1 MNLFNLFAKITLDDK
16 EYKKGITS
24 AEKSG
29 KSFGATLTKG
39 LKVSGKAMAALYT
52 GTVAVAAAI
61 AKITL
66 SAVKYGDEIGKES
79 QKLNMSM
86 EGYQKWSTML
96 EMAGTSI
103 DIMSMGMKT
112 FTGILDEASKGNAT
126 ALLTLQ
132 KLGLGYEDFAGLSV
146 EDSLKKVVEQFQT
159 MEQGAEKTQ
168 LAVDLFGRSGQELL
182 PLLNQEVGSIDEL
195 FKSYEELGLILSD
208 DVISAS
214 EDLDDQ
220 LSLLKKSFKVAA
232 VNIGTTFMPAIS
244 NVVTGLL
251 DLASGSAGAGEK
263 LKSGIIDAINAV
275 ISYLPKI
282 GEFAA
287 MIIPLIVD
295 TVVSTLPQLLQAAID
310 IVVTLADMLIEYLPE
325 LIPAAIDIVVTL
337 ADMLIE
343 YLPELIPAAIG
354 MILTLIMGL
363 VEALPLLIDTAIDLI
378 LAIVEGLINALPL
391 IIEAAPKILIALIN
405 GIVDA
410 LPKLI
415 DAAIDIIMMLAD
427 MITDP
432 EILTMLIAA
441 SFEIIK
447 AIAGGLI
454 SSIGEIIKI
463 VPKLFTALSKK
474 FKDTDWKGIGKNI
487 LKGIGDGIKNAV
499 KGVVET
505 AKNAAKSIFDGV
517 KGFFGINSP
526 SGLFRDEVGK
536 YIPQGIAVGVEN
548 EMPETADRIKKSIK
562 DNTDVDDMV
571 NGFNTV
577 SRMRANNSQPI
588 QLTVPVY
595 IGNEELKTYTYKAV
609 DSGMKQR
616 GLRDLK
622 TTGGYNT

>member
-1 MNLFNLFAKITLDDK
+1 MNLFNLIAKITLDDK
-16 EYKKGITS
+16 DYKKGINS

-29 KSFGATLTKG
+29 KSFGQSLTSG
-39 LKVSGKAMAALYT
+39 LKVAGKAMAALYT

-61 AKITL
+61 AKVTL
-66 SAVKYGDEIGKES
+66 NSVKYGDEIAKES
-79 QKLNMSM
+79 QKLNMSTA
-86 EGYQKWSTML
+86 GYQKWSTML

-103 DIMSMGMKT
+103 DVMSMGMKT

-132 KLGLGYEDFAGLSV
+132 RLGLGYEDFAGLSV
-146 EDSLKKVVEQFQT
+146 EDSLKKVVEQFQR

-195 FKSYEELGLILSD
+195 FKSYEELGLIISD
-208 DVISAS
+208 DVLRAS

-232 VNIGTTFMPAIS
+232 VNIGTVFMPAIS
-244 NVVTGLL
+244 KVVAGLL
-251 DLASGSAGAGEK
+251 DLARGSAGAGET
-263 LKSGIIDAINAV
+263 LKTGIINAINSV
-275 ISYLPKI
+275 IDYLPKI

-325 LIPAAIDIVVTL
+325 LIPAAI
-337 ADMLIE
+337 
-343 YLPELIPAAIG
+343 G
-354 MILTLIMGL
+354 MILTLVHGL
-363 VEALPLLIDTAIDLI
+363 LNNLPLLIDTAIDLI
-378 LAIVEGLINALPL
+378 LAIVDGLIASLPI
-391 IIEAAPKILIALIN
+391 IIEMAPQIIEALIN
-405 GIVDA
+405 GLVYAMPQLLEAAVAIIIA
-410 LPKLI
+410 LVNYLTDPNNLVTLARAGISIIIAIGKGIIDNVKNLI
-415 DAAIDIIMMLAD
+415 DV
-427 MITDP
+427 
-432 EILTMLIAA
+432 
-441 SFEIIK
+441 
-447 AIAGGLI
+447 
-454 SSIGEIIKI
+454 
-463 VPKLFTALSKK
+463 VPKIFNAV
-474 FKDTDWKGIGKNI
+474 KDAFANSGWIDIGKNMI
-487 LKGIGDGIKNAV
+487 NGIITGVKNAIPAMIETLKDAGRKGLDAV
-499 KGVVET
+499 K
-505 AKNAAKSIFDGV
+505 D
-517 KGFFGINSP
+517 FFKIKSP
-526 SGLFRDEVGK
+526 SRLFRDEVGQ

-548 EMPETADRIKKSIK
+548 EMPDTADRIKKSIK

-571 NGFNTV
+571 NGFNTI

>member
-1 MNLFNLFAKITLDDK
+1 MNLFNLIAKITLDDK
-16 EYKKGITS
+16 DYKKGINS

-29 KSFGATLTKG
+29 KSFGQTLTSG
-39 LKVSGKAMAALYT
+39 LKVAGKAMAALYT
-52 GTVAVAAAI
+52 GTVAVASAI

-66 SAVKYGDEIGKES
+66 SAVNYGDEIAKES

-103 DIMSMGMKT
+103 DVMSMGMKT

-146 EDSLKKVVEQFQT
+146 EDSLKKVVEQFQR

-195 FKSYEELGLILSD
+195 FKSYEELGLIISD
-208 DVISAS
+208 DVLRAS
-214 EDLDDQ
+214 EDFDDQ

-232 VNIGTTFMPAIS
+232 VNIGTIFMPAIS
-244 NVVTGLL
+244 KVITGLL
-251 DLASGSAGAGEK
+251 DLARGSSGAGET

-275 ISYLPKI
+275 IDYLPKI

-310 IVVTLADMLIEYLPE
+310 IVVTLADM
-325 LIPAAIDIVVTL
+325 V
-337 ADMLIE
+337 IE

-363 VEALPLLIDTAIDLI
+363 VEALPMLVDTAIDLI

-415 DAAIDIIMMLAD
+415 DAAIDVIMMLAD
-427 MITDP
+427 TLTDP
-432 EILTMLIAA
+432 EILLMLVAA
-441 SFEIIK
+441 SFEIMK

-454 SSIGEIIKI
+454 SSTGEILKI
-463 VPKLFTALSKK
+463 VPKLFTALRDK
-474 FKDTDWKGIGKNI
+474 FKDTDWIGIGKDLIN
-487 LKGIGDGIKNAV
+487 GIITGVKNTIPAMIDTLKNA
-499 KGVVET
+499 GRD
-505 AKNAAKSIFDGV
+505 ALNAV
-517 KGFFGINSP
+517 KGFFGIKSP
-526 SGLFRDEVGK
+526 SRLFRDEVGK

-562 DNTDVDDMV
+562 DNTDVDDMI
-571 NGFNTV
+571 NGFYTV
-577 SRMRANNSQPI
+577 SRIRANNSQPI
-588 QLTVPVY
+588 HLTVPVY

-609 DSGMKQR
+609 DIGMKQR

>member
-16 EYKKGITS
+16 DYKKGIKS

-29 KSFGATLTKG
+29 KSFGSSLAKG
-39 LKVSGKAMAALYT
+39 LKVAGKAMAALYT
-52 GTVAVAAAI
+52 GTVAVASAI
-61 AKITL
+61 AKMTL
-66 SAVKYGDEIGKES
+66 SAVNYGDEIAKES

-195 FKSYEELGLILSD
+195 FKSYEDLGLI
-208 DVISAS
+208 ISEDAVKAS
-214 EDLDDQ
+214 EEMGNQ
-220 LSLLKKSFKVAA
+220 LTLLKKSFKVASVA
-232 VNIGTTFMPAIS
+232 IGTAFMPTLNS
-244 NVVTGLL
+244 VVTGLL
-251 DLASGSAGAGEK
+251 EMASGAASGAEQFK
-263 LKSGIIDAINAV
+263 TGIISALKAV
-275 ISYLPKI
+275 IDYLPKI

-325 LIPAAIDIVVTL
+325 LIPAAI
-337 ADMLIE
+337 
-343 YLPELIPAAIG
+343 G

-363 VEALPLLIDTAIDLI
+363 VEALPMLIDTAIDLI

-441 SFEIIK
+441 SFEIMK

-454 SSIGEIIKI
+454 SSIGEILKI
-463 VPKLFTALSKK
+463 VPKLFTALRDK
-474 FKDTDWKGIGKNI
+474 FKNTDWKGIGKNI
-487 LKGIGDGIKNAV
+487 IEGIGDGIKNAV
-499 KGVVET
+499 GGVVET

-526 SGLFRDEVGK
+526 SRLFRDEVGK

-548 EMPETADRIKKSIK
+548 EMPETADRVKKSIK

>member
-1 MNLFNLFAKITLDDK
+1 MNLFNLIAKITLDDK
-16 EYKKGITS
+16 DYKKGINS

-29 KSFGATLTKG
+29 KSFGQSLTSG
-39 LKVSGKAMAALYT
+39 LKVAGKAMAALYT

-61 AKITL
+61 AKVTL
-66 SAVKYGDEIGKES
+66 NSAKYGDEIAKES
-79 QKLNMSM
+79 QKLNMSTA
-86 EGYQKWSTML
+86 GYQKWSTML

-103 DIMSMGMKT
+103 DVMSMGMKT

-132 KLGLGYEDFAGLSV
+132 RLGLGYEDFAGLSV
-146 EDSLKKVVEQFQT
+146 EDSLKKVVEQFQR

-195 FKSYEELGLILSD
+195 FKSYEELGLIISD
-208 DVISAS
+208 DVLRAS

-232 VNIGTTFMPAIS
+232 VNIGTVFMPAIS
-244 NVVTGLL
+244 KVVAGLL
-251 DLASGSAGAGEK
+251 DLARGSAGAGET
-263 LKSGIIDAINAV
+263 LKTGIINAINSV
-275 ISYLPKI
+275 IDYLPKI

-325 LIPAAIDIVVTL
+325 LIPAAI
-337 ADMLIE
+337 
-343 YLPELIPAAIG
+343 G
-354 MILTLIMGL
+354 MILTLVQGL
-363 VEALPLLIDTAIDLI
+363 VNNLPLLIDTAIDLI
-378 LAIVEGLINALPL
+378 LAIVDGLIASLPI
-391 IIEAAPKILIALIN
+391 IIEMAPQIIEALIN
-405 GIVDA
+405 GIVYAIPQLLEAAWAIIIA
-410 LPKLI
+410 LINYLLDPNNLVTLARAGISIIIAIGKGIIDNVKNLI
-415 DAAIDIIMMLAD
+415 DV
-427 MITDP
+427 
-432 EILTMLIAA
+432 
-441 SFEIIK
+441 
-447 AIAGGLI
+447 
-454 SSIGEIIKI
+454 
-463 VPKLFTALSKK
+463 VPKIFNAV
-474 FKDTDWKGIGKNI
+474 KDAFANSGWIDIGKNMI
-487 LKGIGDGIKNAV
+487 NGIITGVKNAIPAMID
-499 KGVVET
+499 T
-505 AKNAAKSIFDGV
+505 LKNAGRKGLDAV
-517 KGFFGINSP
+517 KDFFKIKSP
-526 SGLFRDEVGK
+526 SRLFRDEVGQ

-548 EMPETADRIKKSIK
+548 EMPDTADRIKKSIK

-571 NGFNTV
+571 NGFNTI

>member
-16 EYKKGITS
+16 DYKKGIKS

-29 KSFGATLTKG
+29 KSFGQTLTSG
-39 LKVSGKAMAALYT
+39 LKVAGKAMAALYT
-52 GTVAVAAAI
+52 GTVAVASAI
-61 AKITL
+61 AKVTL
-66 SAVKYGDEIGKES
+66 NSVKYGDEIGKES
-79 QKLNMSM
+79 QKLNMSIA
-86 EGYQKWSTML
+86 GYQKWSTML

-103 DIMSMGMKT
+103 DVMSMGMKT
-112 FTGILDEASKGNAT
+112 FTGILDEASNGNAT

-159 MEQGAEKTQ
+159 MEQGVEKTQ

-232 VNIGTTFMPAIS
+232 VNIGTVFMPAIS
-244 NVVTGLL
+244 KVVAGLL
-251 DLASGSAGAGEK
+251 DLARGSAGAGET
-263 LKSGIIDAINAV
+263 LKTGIINAINSV
-275 ISYLPKI
+275 IDYLPKI

-310 IVVTLADMLIEYLPE
+310 IVVTLADMLIK
-325 LIPAAIDIVVTL
+325 
-337 ADMLIE
+337 

-354 MILTLIMGL
+354 MILTIVQGL
-363 VEALPLLIDTAIDLI
+363 LNNLPLLIDTAIDLI
-378 LAIVEGLINALPL
+378 LAIVDGLINSLPI
-391 IIEAAPKILIALIN
+391 IIEMAPQIIEALIN
-405 GIVDA
+405 GLVYAIPQ
-410 LPKLI
+410 LLE
-415 DAAIDIIMMLAD
+415 AAVDIILALAGYLLNPD
-427 MITDP
+427 NLETLLAVAFQI
-432 EILTMLIAA
+432 IL
-441 SFEIIK
+441 
-447 AIAGGLI
+447 AIATGIINNVANLI
-454 SSIGEIIKI
+454 NV
-463 VPKLFTALSKK
+463 VPTIYEKLKTAFSNI
-474 FKDTDWKGIGKNI
+474 DWKGIGKNI
-487 LKGIGDGIKNAV
+487 LYGIRDGIKNAV
-499 KGVVET
+499 GGVVDT
-505 AKNAAKSIFDGV
+505 AKSAAKSIFDGV
-517 KGFFGINSP
+517 KSFFGIKSP
-526 SGLFRDEVGK
+526 SRLFRDEVGK
-536 YIPQGIAVGVEN
+536 YIPQGIAIGVEN

-571 NGFNTV
+571 NGFNTI

-588 QLTVPVY
+588 HLTVPVY
-595 IGNEELKTYTYKAV
+595 VGNEELKTYTYKAV

>member
-16 EYKKGITS
+16 DYKKGIKS

-29 KSFGATLTKG
+29 KSFGSSLAKG
-39 LKVSGKAMAALYT
+39 LKVAGKAMAALYT
-52 GTVAVAAAI
+52 GTVAVASAI
-61 AKITL
+61 AKMTL
-66 SAVKYGDEIGKES
+66 SAVNYGDEIAKES

-195 FKSYEELGLILSD
+195 FKSYEDLGLI
-208 DVISAS
+208 ISEDAVKAS
-214 EDLDDQ
+214 EEMGNQ
-220 LSLLKKSFKVAA
+220 LTLLKKSFKVASVA
-232 VNIGTTFMPAIS
+232 IGTAFMPTLNS
-244 NVVTGLL
+244 VVTGLL
-251 DLASGSAGAGEK
+251 EMASGAASGAEQFK
-263 LKSGIIDAINAV
+263 TGIISALKAV
-275 ISYLPKI
+275 IDYLPKI

-325 LIPAAIDIVVTL
+325 LLQAAIDIVVTL

-363 VEALPLLIDTAIDLI
+363 VEALPMLIDTAIDLI

-441 SFEIIK
+441 SFEIMK

-454 SSIGEIIKI
+454 SSIGEILKI
-463 VPKLFTALSKK
+463 VPKLFTALRDK
-474 FKDTDWKGIGKNI
+474 FKNTDWKGIGKNI
-487 LKGIGDGIKNAV
+487 IEGIGDGIKNAV
-499 KGVVET
+499 GGVVET

-526 SGLFRDEVGK
+526 SRLFRDEVGK

-548 EMPETADRIKKSIK
+548 EMPETADRVKKSIK

>member
-1 MNLFNLFAKITLDDK
+1 MNLFNLIARITLDDK
-16 EYKKGITS
+16 DYKKGINS

-29 KSFGATLTKG
+29 KSFGKTLTSG
-39 LKVSGKAMAALYT
+39 LKVAGKAMTALYT

-66 SAVKYGDEIGKES
+66 SAVKYGDEIGKQS
-79 QKLNMSM
+79 QKLNMSTD
-86 EGYQKWSTML
+86 GYQKWSTML

-103 DIMSMGMKT
+103 DVMSMGMKT
-112 FTGILDEASKGNAT
+112 FTGILDEASNGNAT

-168 LAVDLFGRSGQELL
+168 LAVDLFGRTGQELL

-195 FKSYEELGLILSD
+195 FKSYEELGLIISD
-208 DVISAS
+208 DVVSAS

-232 VNIGTTFMPAIS
+232 VNIGTMFMPAIS
-244 NVVTGLL
+244 KVITGLL
-251 DLASGSAGAGEK
+251 DLARGSAGAGET

-275 ISYLPKI
+275 IAYLPKI

-295 TVVSTLPQLLQAAID
+295 TVVSTLPMLLDTAIE
-310 IVVTLADMLIEYLPE
+310 IVLSLAN
-325 LIPAAIDIVVTL
+325 
-337 ADMLIE
+337 MLIE

-354 MILTLIMGL
+354 MILTLVQGL
-363 VEALPLLIDTAIDLI
+363 LNNLPLLIDTAIDLI
-378 LAIVEGLINALPL
+378 LAIVDGLINSLPI
-391 IIEAAPKILIALIN
+391 IIEMAPEIVEALIN
-405 GIVDA
+405 GIVYA
-410 LPKLI
+410 IPQLLE
-415 DAAIDIIMMLAD
+415 AAVAIIIAFVSYLTDPNNLLTLARAGLQIMLALGNG
-427 MITDP
+427 MIDNIKNITN
-432 EILTMLIAA
+432 LIP
-441 SFEIIK
+441 SIFTSIK
-447 AIAGGLI
+447 NAFANSGWI
-454 SSIGEIIKI
+454 
-463 VPKLFTALSKK
+463 
-474 FKDTDWKGIGKNI
+474 DIGKNLI
-487 LKGIGDGIKNAV
+487 DGIIQGIKNAIPAMLETLKGAAGNALNAV
-499 KGVVET
+499 K
-505 AKNAAKSIFDGV
+505 N
-517 KGFFGINSP
+517 FFGIKSP
-526 SGLFRDEVGK
+526 SRLFRDEVGK

-595 IGNEELKTYTYKAV
+595 VGNEELKTYTYKAV

>member
-16 EYKKGITS
+16 DYKKGIKS

-29 KSFGATLTKG
+29 KSFGQTLTSG
-39 LKVSGKAMAALYT
+39 LKVAGKAMAALYT
-52 GTVAVAAAI
+52 GTVAVASAI
-61 AKITL
+61 AKVTINTADYL
-66 SAVKYGDEIGKES
+66 GEINNEA
-79 QKLNMSM
+79 QKLNMSTAA
-86 EGYQKWSTML
+86 YQKWSQAIKMS
-96 EMAGTSI
+96 GS
-103 DIMSMGMKT
+103 DISTLSMGMKT
-112 FTGILDEASKGNAT
+112 FTGILDDASNGNAE

-146 EDSLKKVVEQFQT
+146 EDSFKKVVEQFQK
-159 MEQGAEKTQ
+159 MEQGAKKTQ
-168 LAVDLFGRSGQELL
+168 LAVDIFGRSGQELL
-182 PLLNQEVGSIDEL
+182 PLFNQEVGWLDKM
-195 FKSYEELGLILSD
+195 FASYEDLGLIISD
-208 DVISAS
+208 DVIKAGAAFG
-214 EDLDDQ
+214 DQ
-220 LSLLKKSFKVAA
+220 LDLLKQKLKVVG
-232 VNIGTTFMPAIS
+232 VNIGTIFMPAIS
-244 NVVTGLL
+244 KVLTGLL
-251 DLASGSAGAGEK
+251 DLARGSSGAGET

-275 ISYLPKI
+275 IDYLPKI

-325 LIPAAIDIVVTL
+325 LIPAAI
-337 ADMLIE
+337 
-343 YLPELIPAAIG
+343 G

-363 VEALPLLIDTAIDLI
+363 VEALPMLVDTAIDLI

-415 DAAIDIIMMLAD
+415 DAAIDIIMMLVD
-427 MITDP
+427 TLTDP
-432 EILTMLIAA
+432 EILLMLVTA
-441 SFEIIK
+441 SFEIMK
-447 AIAGGLI
+447 AIAGGLL
-454 SSIGEIIKI
+454 SSDVEILKI
-463 VPKLFTALSKK
+463 IPKLFTAFRDKI
-474 FKDTDWKGIGKNI
+474 KDTDWKAIGIDI
-487 LKGIGDGIKNAV
+487 IKGIANGFTNIGSFVTDKIKDAGSSIADGFKN
-499 KGVVET
+499 
-505 AKNAAKSIFDGV
+505 
-517 KGFFGINSP
+517 FFGIKSP
-526 SGLFRDEVGK
+526 SRLFRDEVGK

-562 DNTDVDDMV
+562 DNTDVDDMI
-571 NGFNTV
+571 NGFYTV
-577 SRMRANNSQPI
+577 SRIRANNSQPI
-588 QLTVPVY
+588 HLTVPVY

>member
-1 MNLFNLFAKITLDDK
+1 MNLFNLVAKITLDDK
-16 EYKKGITS
+16 DYKKGIKS

-29 KSFGATLTKG
+29 KSFGQTLTSG
-39 LKVSGKAMAALYT
+39 LKVAGKAMAALYT
-52 GTVAVAAAI
+52 GTVAVASAI
-61 AKITL
+61 AKMTL
-66 SAVKYGDEIGKES
+66 SAVNYGDEIAKES

-146 EDSLKKVVEQFQT
+146 EDSLKKVVEQFQR

-195 FKSYEELGLILSD
+195 FKSYEELGLIISD
-208 DVISAS
+208 DVLRAS
-214 EDLDDQ
+214 EDFDDQ

-232 VNIGTTFMPAIS
+232 VNIGTMFMPAIS
-244 NVVTGLL
+244 KVITGLL
-251 DLASGSAGAGEK
+251 DLARGSAGAGET
-263 LKSGIIDAINAV
+263 LKYGIIDAINAV
-275 ISYLPKI
+275 IDYLPKI

-325 LIPAAIDIVVTL
+325 LIPAAI
-337 ADMLIE
+337 
-343 YLPELIPAAIG
+343 G
-354 MILTLIMGL
+354 MILTLVQGL
-363 VEALPLLIDTAIDLI
+363 LNNLPLLIDTAIDLI
-378 LAIVEGLINALPL
+378 LAIVDGLIASLPI
-391 IIEAAPKILIALIN
+391 IIEMAPQIIESLIN
-405 GIVDA
+405 GIVYA
-410 LPKLI
+410 IPQLLE
-415 DAAIDIIMMLAD
+415 AAIKIILSLA
-427 MITDP
+427 TYLLDP
-432 EILTMLIAA
+432 ANLETLAA
-441 SFEIIK
+441 
-447 AIAGGLI
+447 A
-454 SSIGEIIKI
+454 
-463 VPKLFTALSKK
+463 ALSIMIALG
-474 FKDTDWKGIGKNI
+474 KGMIDNIKNITSLIPSIFTSIKNAFANNGWIDIGKNMI
-487 LKGIGDGIKNAV
+487 NGIITGIKNAV
-499 KGVVET
+499 PAMIETLKG
-505 AKNAAKSIFDGV
+505 AARNGLNAIKDFLKI
-517 KGFFGINSP
+517 KSP
-526 SGLFRDEVGK
+526 SRLFADDVGK

-548 EMPETADRIKKSIK
+548 EMPDTANRIKKSIK

-571 NGFNTV
+571 NGFNTI

-588 QLTVPVY
+588 HLTVPVY

>member
-1 MNLFNLFAKITLDDK
+1 MNLFNLIAKITLDDK
-16 EYKKGITS
+16 DYKKGINS

-29 KSFGATLTKG
+29 KSFGQTLTSG
-39 LKVSGKAMAALYT
+39 LKVAGKAMAALYT
-52 GTVAVAAAI
+52 GTVAVASAI

-66 SAVKYGDEIGKES
+66 SAANYGDEIAKES

-103 DIMSMGMKT
+103 DVMSMGMKT

-146 EDSLKKVVEQFQT
+146 EDSLKKVVEQFQR

-195 FKSYEELGLILSD
+195 FKSYEELGLIISD
-208 DVISAS
+208 DVLRAS
-214 EDLDDQ
+214 EDFDDQ

-232 VNIGTTFMPAIS
+232 VNIGTIFMPAIS
-244 NVVTGLL
+244 KVITGLL
-251 DLASGSAGAGEK
+251 DLARGSSGAGET

-275 ISYLPKI
+275 IDYLPKI

-325 LIPAAIDIVVTL
+325 LIPAAI
-337 ADMLIE
+337 
-343 YLPELIPAAIG
+343 G
-354 MILTLIMGL
+354 MILTLVHGL
-363 VEALPLLIDTAIDLI
+363 LNNLPLLIDTAIDLI
-378 LAIVEGLINALPL
+378 LAIVDGLIASLPI
-391 IIEAAPKILIALIN
+391 IIEMAPEIVEALIN
-405 GIVDA
+405 GIVYA
-410 LPKLI
+410 MPKLLE
-415 DAAIDIIMMLAD
+415 AAVDIILALAEYLLNPD
-427 MITDP
+427 NLGT
-432 EILTMLIAA
+432 LIAA
-441 SFEIIK
+441 SYQILA
-447 AIAGGLI
+447 AIASGMINSVASLI
-454 SSIGEIIKI
+454 NV
-463 VPKLFTALSKK
+463 VPKIYEKLKTAFSNM
-474 FKDTDWKGIGKNI
+474 DWKGIGKNI
-487 LKGIGDGIKNAV
+487 LYGIRDGILNAV
-499 KGVVET
+499 SSVV
-505 AKNAAKSIFDGV
+505 NAAKSAAQSIYDGI
-517 KGFFGINSP
+517 KGFFGIASP
-526 SGLFRDEVGK
+526 SKLMRDEVGK

-548 EMPETADRIKKSIK
+548 EMPETADRIKRSIK
-562 DNTDVDDMV
+562 DNTDVDDMI
-571 NGFNTV
+571 NGFYTV

-588 QLTVPVY
+588 HLTVPVY

>member
-1 MNLFNLFAKITLDDK
+1 
-16 EYKKGITS
+16 
-24 AEKSG
+24 
-29 KSFGATLTKG
+29 
-39 LKVSGKAMAALYT
+39 
-52 GTVAVAAAI
+52 
-61 AKITL
+61 
-66 SAVKYGDEIGKES
+66 
-79 QKLNMSM
+79 
-86 EGYQKWSTML
+86 
-96 EMAGTSI
+96 
-103 DIMSMGMKT
+103 
-112 FTGILDEASKGNAT
+112 
-126 ALLTLQ
+126 
-132 KLGLGYEDFAGLSV
+132 
-146 EDSLKKVVEQFQT
+146 
-159 MEQGAEKTQ
+159 
-168 LAVDLFGRSGQELL
+168 
-182 PLLNQEVGSIDEL
+182 
-195 FKSYEELGLILSD
+195 LGLILSD
-208 DVISAS
+208 DVVSAS

-232 VNIGTTFMPAIS
+232 VNIGTVFMPAIS
-244 NVVTGLL
+244 NVITGLL
-251 DLASGSAGAGEK
+251 DLARGSTGAGET

-275 ISYLPKI
+275 IAYLPKI

-325 LIPAAIDIVVTL
+325 LIPAAI
-337 ADMLIE
+337 
-343 YLPELIPAAIG
+343 G

-363 VEALPLLIDTAIDLI
+363 VEALPMLVDTAIDLI

-415 DAAIDIIMMLAD
+415 DAAIDVIMMLAD
-427 MITDP
+427 MLTDP
-432 EILTMLIAA
+432 EILLMLIAA
-441 SFEIIK
+441 SFEIMK

-474 FKDTDWKGIGKNI
+474 FKDTDWKAIGIDI
-487 LKGIGDGIKNAV
+487 IKGIANGFTNMGSFVTDKIKDAGSAIADGFKN
-499 KGVVET
+499 
-505 AKNAAKSIFDGV
+505 
-517 KGFFGINSP
+517 FFGIKSP
-526 SGLFRDEVGK
+526 SRLFRDEVGK

-548 EMPETADRIKKSIK
+548 EMPETANRINKSIK

-571 NGFNTV
+571 NGFNTI

-588 QLTVPVY
+588 HLTVPVY
-595 IGNEELKTYTYKAV
+595 IANEELKTYTYKAV

>member
-1 MNLFNLFAKITLDDK
+1 MNLFNLIAKITLDDK
-16 EYKKGITS
+16 DYKKGINS

-29 KSFGATLTKG
+29 KSFGQSLTSG
-39 LKVSGKAMAALYT
+39 LKVAGKAMAALYT

-61 AKITL
+61 AKVTL
-66 SAVKYGDEIGKES
+66 NSVKYGDEIAKES
-79 QKLNMSM
+79 QKLNMSTA
-86 EGYQKWSTML
+86 GYQKWSTML

-103 DIMSMGMKT
+103 DVMSMGMKT

-132 KLGLGYEDFAGLSV
+132 RLGLGYEDFAGLSV
-146 EDSLKKVVEQFQT
+146 EDSLKKVVEQFQR

-195 FKSYEELGLILSD
+195 FKSYEELGLIISD
-208 DVISAS
+208 DVLRAS

-232 VNIGTTFMPAIS
+232 VNIGTVFMPAIS
-244 NVVTGLL
+244 KVVAGLL
-251 DLASGSAGAGEK
+251 DLARGSAGAGET
-263 LKSGIIDAINAV
+263 LKTGIINAINSV
-275 ISYLPKI
+275 IDYLPKI

-325 LIPAAIDIVVTL
+325 LIPAAI
-337 ADMLIE
+337 
-343 YLPELIPAAIG
+343 G
-354 MILTLIMGL
+354 MILTLVQGL
-363 VEALPLLIDTAIDLI
+363 VNNLPLLIDTAIDLI
-378 LAIVEGLINALPL
+378 LAIVDGLIASLPI
-391 IIEAAPKILIALIN
+391 IIEMAPQIIEALIN
-405 GIVDA
+405 GIVYAIPQLLEAAWAIIIA
-410 LPKLI
+410 LINYLLDPNNLVTLARAGISIIIAIGKGIIDNVKNLI
-415 DAAIDIIMMLAD
+415 DV
-427 MITDP
+427 
-432 EILTMLIAA
+432 
-441 SFEIIK
+441 
-447 AIAGGLI
+447 
-454 SSIGEIIKI
+454 
-463 VPKLFTALSKK
+463 VPKIFNAV
-474 FKDTDWKGIGKNI
+474 KDAFANSGWIDIGKNMI
-487 LKGIGDGIKNAV
+487 NGIITGVKNAIPAMID
-499 KGVVET
+499 T
-505 AKNAAKSIFDGV
+505 LKNAGRDALNAV
-517 KGFFGINSP
+517 KGFFGIKSP
-526 SGLFRDEVGK
+526 SRLFRDEVGQ

-548 EMPETADRIKKSIK
+548 EMPDTADRIKKSIK

-571 NGFNTV
+571 NGFNTI

>member
-1 MNLFNLFAKITLDDK
+1 MDLFNLIAKITIDDK
-16 EYKKGITS
+16 AYKKGIGS

-39 LKVSGKAMAALYT
+39 LKVAGKAMAALYT

-61 AKITL
+61 AKVTL
-66 SAVKYGDEIGKES
+66 NSVKYGDEIGKES
-79 QKLNMSM
+79 QKLNMSTA
-86 EGYQKWSTML
+86 GYQKWSTIL

-103 DIMSMGMKT
+103 DSMSMGMKT
-112 FTGILDEASKGNAT
+112 FTGILDEASNGNAD

-168 LAVDLFGRSGQELL
+168 LAVDLFGRTGQELL

-195 FKSYEELGLILSD
+195 FKSYEDLGLIISD

-214 EDLDDQ
+214 EDLADQ
-220 LSLLKKSFKVAA
+220 LTLLKKSFKVAGVA
-232 VNIGTTFMPAIS
+232 IGSVFMPAVS
-244 NVVTGLL
+244 SVVTGLL
-251 DLASGSAGAGEK
+251 DMARGSATGAES
-263 LKSGIIDAINAV
+263 LKSGITGALDAV
-275 ISYLPKI
+275 IAYLPKI
-282 GEFAA
+282 GEFAT

-310 IVVTLADMLIEYLPE
+310 IVVTLADMLIK
-325 LIPAAIDIVVTL
+325 
-337 ADMLIE
+337 

-354 MILTLIMGL
+354 MILTLVQGL
-363 VEALPLLIDTAIDLI
+363 LNNLPLLIDTAIDLI
-378 LAIVEGLINALPL
+378 LAIVDGLINSLPI
-391 IIEAAPKILIALIN
+391 IIEMAPEIIEALIN
-405 GIVDA
+405 GIVYAIPQLLEAAVAIMLAFAEYLLNPDNIA
-410 LPKLI
+410 TLVL
-415 DAAIDIIMMLAD
+415 AAIQIVSA
-427 MITDP
+427 
-432 EILTMLIAA
+432 IAA
-441 SFEIIK
+441 GMINNV
-447 AIAGGLI
+447 ANLI
-454 SSIGEIIKI
+454 NV
-463 VPKLFTALSKK
+463 VPKLYEKLKAAFSNI
-474 FKDTDWKGIGKNI
+474 DWKGIGKNI
-487 LKGIGDGIKNAV
+487 LYGIRDGILNAV
-499 KGVVET
+499 SSVVD
-505 AKNAAKSIFDGV
+505 AAKCAAQSIYDGI
-517 KGFFGINSP
+517 KGFFGIASP
-526 SGLFRDEVGK
+526 SKLMRDEVGQ

-588 QLTVPVY
+588 HLTVPVY
-595 IGNEELKTYTYKAV
+595 VGNEELKTYTYKAV

>member
-1 MNLFNLFAKITLDDK
+1 MNLFNLIAKITLDDK
-16 EYKKGITS
+16 DYKKGIKS

-29 KSFGATLTKG
+29 KSFGQTLTSG
-39 LKVSGKAMAALYT
+39 LKVAGKAMAALYT
-52 GTVAVAAAI
+52 GTVAVASAI
-61 AKITL
+61 AKLTL
-66 SAVKYGDEIGKES
+66 SAANYGDEIAKES

-86 EGYQKWSTML
+86 EGYQKWSTLL

-103 DIMSMGMKT
+103 DVMSMGMKT

-146 EDSLKKVVEQFQT
+146 EDSLKKVVEQFQR

-195 FKSYEELGLILSD
+195 FKSYEELGLIISD
-208 DVISAS
+208 DVLKAS
-214 EDLDDQ
+214 EDFDDQ

-232 VNIGTTFMPAIS
+232 VNIGTVFMPAIS
-244 NVVTGLL
+244 KVITGLL
-251 DLASGSAGAGEK
+251 DLARGSSGAGET

-275 ISYLPKI
+275 IDYLPKI

-310 IVVTLADMLIEYLPE
+310 IVVTLAD
-325 LIPAAIDIVVTL
+325 V
-337 ADMLIE
+337 LIE

-354 MILTLIMGL
+354 MILTLVHGL
-363 VEALPLLIDTAIDLI
+363 LNNLPLLIDTAIDLI
-378 LAIVEGLINALPL
+378 LAIVDGLINSLPI
-391 IIEAAPKILIALIN
+391 IIEMAPQIIESLIN
-405 GIVDA
+405 GIIYA
-410 LPKLI
+410 IPKLLE
-415 DAAIDIIMMLAD
+415 AAVDIILALAEYLLNPD
-427 MITDP
+427 NLGT
-432 EILTMLIAA
+432 LIAA
-441 SFEIIK
+441 SYQILE
-447 AIAGGLI
+447 AIATGMINSVASLI
-454 SSIGEIIKI
+454 KV
-463 VPKLFTALSKK
+463 VPKIYEKLKTAFSNI
-474 FKDTDWKGIGKNI
+474 DWKGIGKNI
-487 LKGIGDGIKNAV
+487 LYGIRDGILNAV
-499 KGVVET
+499 SSVV
-505 AKNAAKSIFDGV
+505 NAAKSAAQSIYDGI
-517 KGFFGINSP
+517 KGFFGIASP
-526 SGLFRDEVGK
+526 SKLMRDEVGK

-562 DNTDVDDMV
+562 DNTDVDDMI
-571 NGFNTV
+571 NGFNTI

-588 QLTVPVY
+588 HLTVPVY

>member
-1 MNLFNLFAKITLDDK
+1 MNLFNLIAKITLDDK
-16 EYKKGITS
+16 DYKKGIKS

-29 KSFGATLTKG
+29 KSFGQSLTNG
-39 LKVSGKAMAALYT
+39 LKVAGKAMAALYT
-52 GTVAVAAAI
+52 GTVAVASAI
-61 AKITL
+61 AKLTL
-66 SAVKYGDEIGKES
+66 SAANYGDEIAKES
-79 QKLNMSM
+79 QKLNMST

-103 DIMSMGMKT
+103 DSMSMGMKT
-112 FTGILDEASKGNAT
+112 FTGILDEASKGNAD

-146 EDSLKKVVEQFQT
+146 EDSLKKVVEQFQR

-208 DVISAS
+208 DVIRAS

-232 VNIGTTFMPAIS
+232 VNIGTIFMPAIS
-244 NVVTGLL
+244 RVINGLL
-251 DLASGSAGAGEK
+251 DLARGSSGAGET
-263 LKSGIIDAINAV
+263 LKTGIIDAINAV
-275 ISYLPKI
+275 IAYLPKI

-287 MIIPLIVD
+287 MVIPLIVD

-325 LIPAAIDIVVTL
+325 LIPAAI
-337 ADMLIE
+337 
-343 YLPELIPAAIG
+343 G
-354 MILTLIMGL
+354 MILTLVQGL
-363 VEALPLLIDTAIDLI
+363 LNNLPTLIDTAIDLI
-378 LAIVEGLINALPL
+378 LAIVDGLIASLPI
-391 IIEAAPKILIALIN
+391 IIEMAPQIIEALIN
-405 GIVDA
+405 GIIYA
-410 LPKLI
+410 IPKLLE
-415 DAAIDIIMMLAD
+415 AAVDIILALAEYLLNPDNLGTLMAVAFQIMLAIATG
-427 MITDP
+427 MINNVAN
-432 EILTMLIAA
+432 LINV
-441 SFEIIK
+441 
-447 AIAGGLI
+447 
-454 SSIGEIIKI
+454 
-463 VPKLFTALSKK
+463 VPKIYEKLKTAFSNI
-474 FKDTDWKGIGKNI
+474 DWKGIGKNI
-487 LKGIGDGIKNAV
+487 LYGIRDGILNAV
-499 KGVVET
+499 SSVVD
-505 AKNAAKSIFDGV
+505 AAKSAAQSIYDGI
-517 KGFFGINSP
+517 KGFFGIASP
-526 SGLFRDEVGK
+526 SKLMRDEVGQ

-562 DNTDVDDMV
+562 DNTDVDDMI

-588 QLTVPVY
+588 HLTVPVY

>member
-1 MNLFNLFAKITLDDK
+1 MNLFNLIAKITLDDK
-16 EYKKGITS
+16 DYKKGIKS

-29 KSFGATLTKG
+29 KSFGQSLTNG
-39 LKVSGKAMAALYT
+39 LKVAGKAMAALYT
-52 GTVAVAAAI
+52 GTVAVASAI
-61 AKITL
+61 AKLTL
-66 SAVKYGDEIGKES
+66 SAANYGDEIAKES
-79 QKLNMSM
+79 QKLNMST

-103 DIMSMGMKT
+103 DSMSMGMKT
-112 FTGILDEASKGNAT
+112 FTGILDEASKGNAD

-146 EDSLKKVVEQFQT
+146 EDSLKKVVEQFQR

-208 DVISAS
+208 DVIRAS

-232 VNIGTTFMPAIS
+232 VNIGTIFMPAIS
-244 NVVTGLL
+244 RVINGLL
-251 DLASGSAGAGEK
+251 DLARGSSGAGET
-263 LKSGIIDAINAV
+263 LKTGIIDAINAV
-275 ISYLPKI
+275 IDYLPKI

-287 MIIPLIVD
+287 MVIPLIVD

-325 LIPAAIDIVVTL
+325 LIPAAI
-337 ADMLIE
+337 
-343 YLPELIPAAIG
+343 G
-354 MILTLIMGL
+354 MILTLVQGL
-363 VEALPLLIDTAIDLI
+363 LNNLPTLIDTAIDLI
-378 LAIVEGLINALPL
+378 LAIVDGLIASLPIIIEMAPQ
-391 IIEAAPKILIALIN
+391 IIEALISGIIYAIPKLLEAAVDIILALAEYLLNPDNLGTLMAVAFQIMLAIATGMINNVANLINVVPKIYE
-405 GIVDA
+405 
-410 LPKLI
+410 KL
-415 DAAIDIIMMLAD
+415 
-427 MITDP
+427 
-432 EILTMLIAA
+432 
-441 SFEIIK
+441 K
-447 AIAGGLI
+447 
-454 SSIGEIIKI
+454 
-463 VPKLFTALSKK
+463 TAFSNI
-474 FKDTDWKGIGKNI
+474 DWKGIGKNI
-487 LKGIGDGIKNAV
+487 LYGIRDGILNAV
-499 KGVVET
+499 SSVVD
-505 AKNAAKSIFDGV
+505 AAKSAAQSIYDGI
-517 KGFFGINSP
+517 KGFFGIASP
-526 SGLFRDEVGK
+526 SKLMRDEVGQ

-562 DNTDVDDMV
+562 DNTDVDDMI

-588 QLTVPVY
+588 HLTVPVY

>member
-16 EYKKGITS
+16 DYKKGIKS

-29 KSFGATLTKG
+29 KSFGQTLTSG
-39 LKVSGKAMAALYT
+39 LKVAGKAMAALYT
-52 GTVAVAAAI
+52 GTVAVASAI

-66 SAVKYGDEIGKES
+66 SAVNYGDEIAKES

-195 FKSYEELGLILSD
+195 FKSYEELGFIISD
-208 DVISAS
+208 DVLRAS
-214 EDLDDQ
+214 EDFDDQ

-232 VNIGTTFMPAIS
+232 VNIGTIFMPAIS
-244 NVVTGLL
+244 NILTGLL
-251 DLASGSAGAGEK
+251 DLAKGSAGAGET
-263 LKSGIIDAINAV
+263 LKSGIIGALNAV
-275 ISYLPKI
+275 VAYLPKI

-325 LIPAAIDIVVTL
+325 LIPAAI
-337 ADMLIE
+337 
-343 YLPELIPAAIG
+343 G

-363 VEALPLLIDTAIDLI
+363 VEALPMLVDTAIDLI

-427 MITDP
+427 VLTDP
-432 EILTMLIAA
+432 EILRMLIAA
-441 SFEIIK
+441 SFEIME

-454 SSIGEIIKI
+454 SSVGEILKI
-463 VPKLFTALSKK
+463 VPKLFTALRDK

-487 LKGIGDGIKNAV
+487 LEGIGNGIKNAV
-499 KGVVET
+499 GGVVET

-517 KGFFGINSP
+517 KDFFGIKSP
-526 SGLFRDEVGK
+526 SRLFRDEVGQ

-548 EMPETADRIKKSIK
+548 EMPETADRIKRSIK

-571 NGFNTV
+571 NGFNTI

-588 QLTVPVY
+588 HLTVPVY
-595 IGNEELKTYTYKAV
+595 VGNEELKTYTYKAV

>member
-16 EYKKGITS
+16 DYKKGINS

-29 KSFGATLTKG
+29 KSFGQTLTSG
-39 LKVSGKAMAALYT
+39 LKVAGKAMAALYT

-61 AKITL
+61 AKVTL
-66 SAVKYGDEIGKES
+66 SSVKYGDEIGKQS
-79 QKLNMSM
+79 QKLNMST

-103 DIMSMGMKT
+103 DVMSMGMKT
-112 FTGILDEASKGNAT
+112 FTGILDDASNGNAD

-146 EDSLKKVVEQFQT
+146 EDSLKKVVEQFQR

-208 DVISAS
+208 DVIRAS

-232 VNIGTTFMPAIS
+232 VNIGTIFMPAIS
-244 NVVTGLL
+244 RVITGLL
-251 DLASGSAGAGEK
+251 DLARGSAGAGET
-263 LKSGIIDAINAV
+263 LKTGIIDAINAV
-275 ISYLPKI
+275 IDYLPKI

-325 LIPAAIDIVVTL
+325 LIPAAI
-337 ADMLIE
+337 
-343 YLPELIPAAIG
+343 G
-354 MILTLIMGL
+354 MILTLVQGL
-363 VEALPLLIDTAIDLI
+363 LNNLPLLIDTAIDLI
-378 LAIVEGLINALPL
+378 LAIVDGLIASLPI
-391 IIEAAPKILIALIN
+391 IIEMAPQIIEALIN
-405 GIVDA
+405 GIVYA
-410 LPKLI
+410 IPKLWEV
-415 DAAIDIIMMLAD
+415 AIDI
-427 MITDP
+427 
-432 EILTMLIAA
+432 
-441 SFEIIK
+441 
-447 AIAGGLI
+447 
-454 SSIGEIIKI
+454 
-463 VPKLFTALSKK
+463 
-474 FKDTDWKGIGKNI
+474 GKNMI
-487 LKGIGDGIKNAV
+487 NGIITGIKNAIPAMIETL
-499 KGVVET
+499 KG
-505 AKNAAKSIFDGV
+505 AADNALNAV
-517 KGFFGINSP
+517 KGFFGIKSP
-526 SGLFRDEVGK
+526 SRLFRDEVGK

-548 EMPETADRIKKSIK
+548 EMPDTANRIKKSIK

-595 IGNEELKTYTYKAV
+595 VGNEELKTYTYKAV

>member
-1 MNLFNLFAKITLDDK
+1 MDLFNLVAKITLDDK
-16 EYKKGITS
+16 DYKKGIKS

-29 KSFGATLTKG
+29 KSFGQTLTSG
-39 LKVSGKAMAALYT
+39 LKVAGKAMAALYT
-52 GTVAVAAAI
+52 GTVAVASAI
-61 AKITL
+61 AKMTL
-66 SAVKYGDEIGKES
+66 SAVNYGDEIAKES

-146 EDSLKKVVEQFQT
+146 EDSLKKVVEQFQR

-195 FKSYEELGLILSD
+195 FKSYEELGLIISD
-208 DVISAS
+208 DVVSAS

-232 VNIGTTFMPAIS
+232 VNIGTMFMPAIS
-244 NVVTGLL
+244 KVVTGLL
-251 DLASGSAGAGEK
+251 DLARGSSGAGET
-263 LKSGIIDAINAV
+263 LKTGIINAINSV
-275 ISYLPKI
+275 IDYLPKI

-325 LIPAAIDIVVTL
+325 LIPAAI
-337 ADMLIE
+337 
-343 YLPELIPAAIG
+343 G
-354 MILTLIMGL
+354 MILTLVQGL
-363 VEALPLLIDTAIDLI
+363 LNNLPLLIDTAIDLI
-378 LAIVEGLINALPL
+378 LAIVDGLIASLPI
-391 IIEAAPKILIALIN
+391 IIEMAPQIIESLIN
-405 GIVDA
+405 GLVYAI
-410 LPKLI
+410 PKLLE
-415 DAAIDIIMMLAD
+415 AAVDIILAFAEYLLNPDNLETLIAVAFQIMLAIATG
-427 MITDP
+427 MINSVAN
-432 EILTMLIAA
+432 LIN
-441 SFEIIK
+441 
-447 AIAGGLI
+447 
-454 SSIGEIIKI
+454 I
-463 VPKLFTALSKK
+463 VPKIYEKLKTAFSNV
-474 FKDTDWKGIGKNI
+474 DWKGIGKNLI
-487 LKGIGDGIKNAV
+487 DGIIQGIKNAV
-499 KGVVET
+499 PAMVDT
-505 AKNAAKSIFDGV
+505 LKNAGRDALNAV
-517 KGFFGINSP
+517 KDFLGIKSP
-526 SGLFRDEVGK
+526 SRLFRDEVGK

-571 NGFNTV
+571 NGFNTI

-588 QLTVPVY
+588 HLTVPVY

>member
-16 EYKKGITS
+16 DYKKGIKS

-29 KSFGATLTKG
+29 KSFGSSLTKG
-39 LKVSGKAMAALYT
+39 LKVAGKAMAALYT
-52 GTVAVAAAI
+52 GTVAVASAI

-103 DIMSMGMKT
+103 DGMSMGMKT
-112 FTGILDEASKGNAT
+112 FTGILDDASNGNAD
-126 ALLTLQ
+126 ALLTLN
-132 KLGLGYEDFAGLSV
+132 KLGLGFEDFEGLSV
-146 EDSLKKVVEQFQT
+146 EDSLKKVVEQFQG
-159 MEQGAEKTQ
+159 MEAGAKKTK
-168 LAVDLFGRSGQELL
+168 LAVDIFGRTGQELL
-182 PLLNQEVGSIDEL
+182 PLLNQEKGSIDDL
-195 FKSYEELGLILSD
+195 FQSYEDLGLI
-208 DVISAS
+208 ISEDAVKAS
-214 EDLDDQ
+214 EEMGDQ
-220 LSLLKKSFKVAA
+220 LTLLKKSFKVASVA
-232 VNIGTTFMPAIS
+232 IGTAFMPALNS
-244 NVVTGLL
+244 VVTGLL
-251 DLASGSAGAGEK
+251 EMARGSESGAEQFK
-263 LKSGIIDAINAV
+263 TGIISALKAV
-275 ISYLPKI
+275 IDYLPKI
-282 GEFAA
+282 AEFAQK
-287 MIIPLIVD
+287 IIPIIVD
-295 TVVSTLPQLLQAAID
+295 TLVATLPMLLDTAIE
-310 IVVTLADMLIEYLPE
+310 IVLSLANMLIEYLPE
-325 LIPAAIDIVVTL
+325 LIPVAID
-337 ADMLIE
+337 
-343 YLPELIPAAIG
+343 

-363 VEALPLLIDTAIDLI
+363 VEALPMLVDTAIDLI

-391 IIEAAPKILIALIN
+391 IIEAAPKILISLIN

-427 MITDP
+427 MLTDP
-432 EILTMLIAA
+432 EILLMLIAA
-441 SFEIIK
+441 TFDIMK

-463 VPKLFTALSKK
+463 VPKLFKALSKK
-474 FKDTDWKGIGKNI
+474 FKDTDWKAIGIDI
-487 LKGIGDGIKNAV
+487 IKGIASGLTNMGSFVTDKIKEAGSSIADGFKNFFKIK
-499 KGVVET
+499 
-505 AKNAAKSIFDGV
+505 
-517 KGFFGINSP
+517 SP
-526 SGLFRDEVGK
+526 SRLFADDVGK

-548 EMPETADRIKKSIK
+548 EMPDTANRIKKSIK

-571 NGFNTV
+571 NGFNTI

-588 QLTVPVY
+588 HLTVPVY

>member
-1 MNLFNLFAKITLDDK
+1 MNLFNLIAKITLDDK
-16 EYKKGITS
+16 DYKKGIKS

-29 KSFGATLTKG
+29 KSFGQSLTNG
-39 LKVSGKAMAALYT
+39 LKVAGKAMAALYT
-52 GTVAVAAAI
+52 GTVAVASAI
-61 AKITL
+61 AKLTL
-66 SAVKYGDEIGKES
+66 SAANYGDEIAKES
-79 QKLNMSM
+79 QKLNMST

-103 DIMSMGMKT
+103 DSMSMGMKT
-112 FTGILDEASKGNAT
+112 FTGILDEASKGNAD

-146 EDSLKKVVEQFQT
+146 EDSLKKVVEQFQR

-208 DVISAS
+208 DVIRAS

-232 VNIGTTFMPAIS
+232 VNIGTVFMPAIS
-244 NVVTGLL
+244 KVVAGLL
-251 DLASGSAGAGEK
+251 DLARGSAGAGET
-263 LKSGIIDAINAV
+263 LKTGIINAINSV
-275 ISYLPKI
+275 IDYLPKI

-287 MIIPLIVD
+287 MVIPLIVD

-325 LIPAAIDIVVTL
+325 LIPAAI
-337 ADMLIE
+337 
-343 YLPELIPAAIG
+343 G
-354 MILTLIMGL
+354 MILTLVQGL
-363 VEALPLLIDTAIDLI
+363 LNNLPTLIDTAIDLI
-378 LAIVEGLINALPL
+378 LAIVDGLIASLPI
-391 IIEAAPKILIALIN
+391 IIEMAPRIIESLIN
-405 GIVDA
+405 GIIYA
-410 LPKLI
+410 IPKLLE
-415 DAAIDIIMMLAD
+415 AAVDIILALAEYLLNPDNLGTLMAVAFQIMLAIATG
-427 MITDP
+427 MINNVAN
-432 EILTMLIAA
+432 LINV
-441 SFEIIK
+441 
-447 AIAGGLI
+447 
-454 SSIGEIIKI
+454 
-463 VPKLFTALSKK
+463 VPKIYEKLKTAFSNI
-474 FKDTDWKGIGKNI
+474 DWKGIGKNI
-487 LKGIGDGIKNAV
+487 LYGIRDGILNAV
-499 KGVVET
+499 SSVVD
-505 AKNAAKSIFDGV
+505 AAKSAAQSIYDGI
-517 KGFFGINSP
+517 KGFFGIASP
-526 SGLFRDEVGK
+526 SKLMRDEVGQ

-562 DNTDVDDMV
+562 DNTDVDDMI
-571 NGFNTV
+571 NGFYTV

-588 QLTVPVY
+588 HLTVPVY

>member
-1 MNLFNLFAKITLDDK
+1 MNLFNLVAKITLDDK
-16 EYKKGITS
+16 DYKKGIKS

-29 KSFGATLTKG
+29 KSFGQTLTSG
-39 LKVSGKAMAALYT
+39 LKVAGKAMAALYT
-52 GTVAVAAAI
+52 GTVAVASAI
-61 AKITL
+61 AKLTL
-66 SAVKYGDEIGKES
+66 SATNYGDEIAKES

-103 DIMSMGMKT
+103 DVMSMGMKT

-132 KLGLGYEDFAGLSV
+132 RLGLGYEDFAGLSV
-146 EDSLKKVVEQFQT
+146 EDSLKKVVEQFQK

-195 FKSYEELGLILSD
+195 FKSYEELGFIISD
-208 DVISAS
+208 DVLRAS
-214 EDLDDQ
+214 EDFDDQ

-232 VNIGTTFMPAIS
+232 VNIGTVFMPAIS
-244 NVVTGLL
+244 RVINGLL
-251 DLASGSAGAGEK
+251 DLARGSSGAGET
-263 LKSGIIDAINAV
+263 LKFGIIDAINAV
-275 ISYLPKI
+275 IDYLPKI

-325 LIPAAIDIVVTL
+325 LIPAAI
-337 ADMLIE
+337 
-343 YLPELIPAAIG
+343 G
-354 MILTLIMGL
+354 MILTLVHGL
-363 VEALPLLIDTAIDLI
+363 LNNLPLLIDAAIDLI
-378 LAIVEGLINALPL
+378 LAIVDGLINSLPI
-391 IIEAAPKILIALIN
+391 IIEMAPQIIEALIN
-405 GIVDA
+405 GLVYAI
-410 LPKLI
+410 PKLLE
-415 DAAIDIIMMLAD
+415 AAVAVIVALVSYL
-427 MITDP
+427 TDP
-432 EILTMLIAA
+432 NNLLTLVGAGLQIILALGKGMIDNVKNITSLIP
-441 SFEIIK
+441 SIFTSIK
-447 AIAGGLI
+447 NAFANSGWI
-454 SSIGEIIKI
+454 E
-463 VPKLFTALSKK
+463 
-474 FKDTDWKGIGKNI
+474 IGKNMI
-487 LKGIGDGIKNAV
+487 NGIITGIKNAIPSLI
-499 KGVVET
+499 ET
-505 AKNAAKSIFDGV
+505 LKNAGRDGLNAV
-517 KGFFGINSP
+517 KDFLKIKSP
-526 SGLFRDEVGK
+526 SRLFRDEVGK

-571 NGFNTV
+571 NGFNTI

-588 QLTVPVY
+588 HLTVPVY

>member
-1 MNLFNLFAKITLDDK
+1 MNLFNLIAKITLDDK
-16 EYKKGITS
+16 DYKKGINS

-29 KSFGATLTKG
+29 KSFGQTLTSG
-39 LKVSGKAMAALYT
+39 LKVAGKAMAALYT
-52 GTVAVAAAI
+52 GTVAVASAI

-66 SAVKYGDEIGKES
+66 SAVKYGDEIAKES

-103 DIMSMGMKT
+103 DVMSMGMKT

-146 EDSLKKVVEQFQT
+146 EDSLKKVVEQFQR

-195 FKSYEELGLILSD
+195 FKSYEELGLIISD
-208 DVISAS
+208 DVLRAS
-214 EDLDDQ
+214 EDFDDQ

-232 VNIGTTFMPAIS
+232 VNIGTIFMPAIS
-244 NVVTGLL
+244 KVITGLL
-251 DLASGSAGAGEK
+251 DLARGSSGAGET

-275 ISYLPKI
+275 IDYLPKI

-310 IVVTLADMLIEYLPE
+310 IVVTLADM
-325 LIPAAIDIVVTL
+325 V
-337 ADMLIE
+337 IE

-363 VEALPLLIDTAIDLI
+363 VEALPMLVDTAIDLI

-415 DAAIDIIMMLAD
+415 DAAIDVIMMLAD
-427 MITDP
+427 TLTDP
-432 EILTMLIAA
+432 EILLMLIAA
-441 SFEIIK
+441 SFEIMK

-454 SSIGEIIKI
+454 SNFGEIMKI
-463 VPKLFTALSKK
+463 VPKLFTALRDK
-474 FKDTDWKGIGKNI
+474 FKETDWKGIGI
-487 LKGIGDGIKNAV
+487 DIIKGIANGFTNMGSFVTDKINDAGRSIADGF
-499 KGVVET
+499 
-505 AKNAAKSIFDGV
+505 KS
-517 KGFFGINSP
+517 FFGIKSP
-526 SGLFRDEVGK
+526 SRLFRDEVGK

-562 DNTDVDDMV
+562 DNTDVDDMI
-571 NGFNTV
+571 NGFYTV
-577 SRMRANNSQPI
+577 SRIRANNSQPI
-588 QLTVPVY
+588 HLTVPVY

-609 DSGMKQR
+609 DIGMKQR

>member
-1 MNLFNLFAKITLDDK
+1 MNLFNLIAKITLDDK
-16 EYKKGITS
+16 DYKKGINS

-29 KSFGATLTKG
+29 KSFGQSLTSG
-39 LKVSGKAMAALYT
+39 LKVAGKAMAALYT

-61 AKITL
+61 AKVTL
-66 SAVKYGDEIGKES
+66 NSAKYGDEIAKES
-79 QKLNMSM
+79 QKLNMSTA
-86 EGYQKWSTML
+86 GYQKWSTML

-103 DIMSMGMKT
+103 DVMSMGMKT

-132 KLGLGYEDFAGLSV
+132 RLGLGYEDFAGLSV
-146 EDSLKKVVEQFQT
+146 EDSLKKVVEQFQR

-195 FKSYEELGLILSD
+195 FKSYEELGLIISD
-208 DVISAS
+208 DVLRAS

-232 VNIGTTFMPAIS
+232 VNIGTVFMPAIS
-244 NVVTGLL
+244 KVVAGLL
-251 DLASGSAGAGEK
+251 DLARGSAGAGET
-263 LKSGIIDAINAV
+263 LKTGIINAINSV
-275 ISYLPKI
+275 IDYLPKI

-295 TVVSTLPQLLQAAID
+295 TVVSTLPKLLQAAIN
-310 IVVTLADMLIEYLPE
+310 IVVTLAGMLIK
-325 LIPAAIDIVVTL
+325 
-337 ADMLIE
+337 

-354 MILTLIMGL
+354 MILTLVQGL
-363 VEALPLLIDTAIDLI
+363 VNNLPLLIDTAIDLI
-378 LAIVEGLINALPL
+378 LAIVDGLIASLPI
-391 IIEAAPKILIALIN
+391 IIEMAPQIIEALIN
-405 GIVDA
+405 GIVYAIPQLLEAAWAIIIA
-410 LPKLI
+410 LINYLLDPNNLVTLARAGISIIIAIGKGIIDNVKNLI
-415 DAAIDIIMMLAD
+415 DV
-427 MITDP
+427 
-432 EILTMLIAA
+432 
-441 SFEIIK
+441 
-447 AIAGGLI
+447 
-454 SSIGEIIKI
+454 
-463 VPKLFTALSKK
+463 VPKIFNAV
-474 FKDTDWKGIGKNI
+474 KDAFANSGWIDIGKNMI
-487 LKGIGDGIKNAV
+487 NGIITGVKNAIPAMI
-499 KGVVET
+499 ET
-505 AKNAAKSIFDGV
+505 LKNAGRKGLDAV
-517 KGFFGINSP
+517 KDFFKIKSP
-526 SGLFRDEVGK
+526 SRLFRDEVGQ

-548 EMPETADRIKKSIK
+548 EMPDTADRIKKSIK

-571 NGFNTV
+571 NGFNTI

>member
-16 EYKKGITS
+16 DYKKGIKS

-29 KSFGATLTKG
+29 KSFGSSLTKG
-39 LKVSGKAMAALYT
+39 LKVAGKAMAALYT
-52 GTVAVAAAI
+52 GTVAVASAI

-103 DIMSMGMKT
+103 DGMSMGMKT
-112 FTGILDEASKGNAT
+112 FTGILDDASNGNAD
-126 ALLTLQ
+126 ALLTLN
-132 KLGLGYEDFAGLSV
+132 KLGLGFEDFEGLSV
-146 EDSLKKVVEQFQT
+146 EDSLKKVVEQFQG
-159 MEQGAEKTQ
+159 MEAGAKKTK
-168 LAVDLFGRSGQELL
+168 LAVDIFGRTGQELL
-182 PLLNQEVGSIDEL
+182 PLLNQEKGSIDDL
-195 FKSYEELGLILSD
+195 FQSYEDLGLI
-208 DVISAS
+208 ISEDAVKAS
-214 EDLDDQ
+214 EEMGDQ
-220 LSLLKKSFKVAA
+220 LTLLKKSFKVASVA
-232 VNIGTTFMPAIS
+232 IGTAFMPALNS
-244 NVVTGLL
+244 VVTGLL
-251 DLASGSAGAGEK
+251 EMARGSESGAEQFK
-263 LKSGIIDAINAV
+263 TGIISALKAV
-275 ISYLPKI
+275 IDYLPKI
-282 GEFAA
+282 AEFAQK
-287 MIIPLIVD
+287 IIPIIVD
-295 TVVSTLPQLLQAAID
+295 TLVATLPMLLDTAIE
-310 IVVTLADMLIEYLPE
+310 IVLSLANMLIEYLPE
-325 LIPAAIDIVVTL
+325 LIPVAID
-337 ADMLIE
+337 
-343 YLPELIPAAIG
+343 

-363 VEALPLLIDTAIDLI
+363 VEALPMLVDTAIDLI

-391 IIEAAPKILIALIN
+391 IIEAAPKILISLIN

-427 MITDP
+427 MLTDP
-432 EILTMLIAA
+432 EILLMLIAA
-441 SFEIIK
+441 TFDIMK

-463 VPKLFTALSKK
+463 VPKLFKALSKK
-474 FKDTDWKGIGKNI
+474 FKDTDWKAIGIDI
-487 LKGIGDGIKNAV
+487 IKGIASGLTNMGSFVTDKIKEAGSSIADGFKNFFKIK
-499 KGVVET
+499 
-505 AKNAAKSIFDGV
+505 
-517 KGFFGINSP
+517 SP
-526 SGLFRDEVGK
+526 SRLFADDVGK

-548 EMPETADRIKKSIK
+548 EMPDTANRIKKSIK

-571 NGFNTV
+571 NGFNTI

-588 QLTVPVY
+588 HLTVPVY
-595 IGNEELKTYTYKAV
+595 VGNEELKTYTYKAV

>member
-1 MNLFNLFAKITLDDK
+1 MNLFNLIAKITLDDK
-16 EYKKGITS
+16 DYKKGINS

-29 KSFGATLTKG
+29 KSFGQSLTSG
-39 LKVSGKAMAALYT
+39 LKVAGKAMAALYT

-61 AKITL
+61 AKVTL
-66 SAVKYGDEIGKES
+66 NSVKYGDEIAKES
-79 QKLNMSM
+79 QKLNMSTA
-86 EGYQKWSTML
+86 GYQKWSTML

-103 DIMSMGMKT
+103 DVMSMGMKT

-132 KLGLGYEDFAGLSV
+132 RLGLGYEDFAGLSV
-146 EDSLKKVVEQFQT
+146 EDSLKKVVEQFQR

-195 FKSYEELGLILSD
+195 FKSYEELGLIISD
-208 DVISAS
+208 DVLRAS

-232 VNIGTTFMPAIS
+232 VNIGTVFMPAIS
-244 NVVTGLL
+244 KVVAGLL
-251 DLASGSAGAGEK
+251 DLARGSAGAGET
-263 LKSGIIDAINAV
+263 LKTGIINAINSV
-275 ISYLPKI
+275 IDYLPKI

-325 LIPAAIDIVVTL
+325 LIPAAI
-337 ADMLIE
+337 
-343 YLPELIPAAIG
+343 G
-354 MILTLIMGL
+354 MILTLVQGL
-363 VEALPLLIDTAIDLI
+363 LNNLPTLIDTAIDLI
-378 LAIVEGLINALPL
+378 LAIVDGLIASLPI
-391 IIEAAPKILIALIN
+391 IIEMAPQIIEALIN
-405 GIVDA
+405 GLVYA
-410 LPKLI
+410 MPKLWE
-415 DAAIDIIMMLAD
+415 AAVAIIVALVNYL
-427 MITDP
+427 TDP
-432 EILTMLIAA
+432 NNLVTLARAGISIIIAIGKGIIDNVKNLIDV
-441 SFEIIK
+441 
-447 AIAGGLI
+447 
-454 SSIGEIIKI
+454 
-463 VPKLFTALSKK
+463 VPKIFNAV
-474 FKDTDWKGIGKNI
+474 KDAFANSGWIDIGKNMI
-487 LKGIGDGIKNAV
+487 NGIITGVKNAIPAMIETLKDAGRKGLDAV
-499 KGVVET
+499 K
-505 AKNAAKSIFDGV
+505 D
-517 KGFFGINSP
+517 FFKIKSP
-526 SGLFRDEVGK
+526 SRLFRDEVGQ

-548 EMPETADRIKKSIK
+548 EMPDTADRIKKSIK

-571 NGFNTV
+571 NGFNTI

>member
-16 EYKKGITS
+16 DYKKGIKS

-29 KSFGATLTKG
+29 KSFGSSLAKG
-39 LKVSGKAMAALYT
+39 LKVAGKAMAALYT
-52 GTVAVAAAI
+52 GTVAAASVL

-66 SAVKYGDEIGKES
+66 GAVKYGDEIGKQS
-79 QKLNMSM
+79 QKLNMSTD
-86 EGYQKWSTML
+86 GYQKWSTIL

-103 DIMSMGMKT
+103 DSMSMGMKT
-112 FTGILDEASKGNAT
+112 FTGILDEASNGNAD
-126 ALLTLQ
+126 ALLTLN
-132 KLGLGYEDFAGLSV
+132 KLGLGFKDFEGLSV

-195 FKSYEELGLILSD
+195 FKSYEDLGLI
-208 DVISAS
+208 ISEDAVKAS
-214 EDLDDQ
+214 EEMGNQ
-220 LSLLKKSFKVAA
+220 LTLLKKSFKVASVA
-232 VNIGTTFMPAIS
+232 IGTAFMPTLNS
-244 NVVTGLL
+244 VVTGLL
-251 DLASGSAGAGEK
+251 EMASGAASGAEQFK
-263 LKSGIIDAINAV
+263 TGIISALKAV
-275 ISYLPKI
+275 IDYLPKI

-325 LIPAAIDIVVTL
+325 LIPAAI
-337 ADMLIE
+337 
-343 YLPELIPAAIG
+343 G

-363 VEALPLLIDTAIDLI
+363 VEALPMLIDTAIDLI

-441 SFEIIK
+441 TFEIMK

-454 SSIGEIIKI
+454 SSIGEILKI
-463 VPKLFTALSKK
+463 VPKLFTALRDK
-474 FKDTDWKGIGKNI
+474 FKNTDWKGIGKNI
-487 LKGIGDGIKNAV
+487 LEGIGDGIKNAV
-499 KGVVET
+499 GRVVEK

-526 SGLFRDEVGK
+526 SRLFRDEVGK

-548 EMPETADRIKKSIK
+548 EMPETADRVKKSIK